1 MTVPGVPPPRPAAE
15 DLGGLMRLAD
25 FRKDHPPPDAV
36 IWRAESGAGWEA
48 KVRLPGD
55 APGLYGGHF
64 QPRPLGDLLDALE
77 EELGGG
83 PEPPDSS

>member
-1 MTVPGVPPPRPAAE
+1 
-15 DLGGLMRLAD
+15 MRLAD

-83 PEPPDSS
+83 EPDPPDSG